1 MTAEK
6 AAELCRYIDV
16 ETWRITYIHQH
27 IRSYIYLLSV
37 SNDIMLY
44 SITVGAQTEGF
55 FNIYIYIYI
64 YIHCSLLILMRHIHR
79 HIQYSK
85 TDFIPETPANTLIN

>member
-16 ETWRITYIHQH
+16 ETWRNSYLNQH

-55 FNIYIYIYI
+55 FNIYIYIY
-64 YIHCSLLILMRHIHR
+64 SLQPADLN
-79 HIQYSK
+79 
-85 TDFIPETPANTLIN
+85 ETHTQTYTVQ

>member
-16 ETWRITYIHQH
+16 ETWRITYLHQH
-27 IRSYIYLLSV
+27 TRSYIYLLSV

-64 YIHCSLLILMRHIHR
+64 YSLQPADLN
-79 HIQYSK
+79 
-85 TDFIPETPANTLIN
+85 ETHTQTYTVQ